1 MTCKIHT
8 LVLLLAMLPA
18 AALAQ
23 NLPQFQTSV
32 QPQAAAPTDAKSD
45 TNDGAVLNDSII
57 ASAVRIGVME
67 ALTAYQQKMG
77 YDYRSRRGFSLFRRN
92 PHQPKPKSPSRP
104 KRRVERINR
113 EDLKATFIPKGT
125 WMLGGTINY
134 QEWDTENMNLL
145 VLKNMEHEGHT
156 FSGSPYFGYFI
167 SRNVA
172 IGGRYNYNRNYF
184 YLGQFDLNL
193 GEDFNISL
201 ADLYYQGHSHTGSM
215 FVRTYMPIGKSKVF
229 GFFSEFDAQY
239 SYQTSK
245 NSTGRGED
253 FDGSYETTH
262 TLSLGFMPGISAFVT
277 DFAAVEASIGIMGL
291 NYKWSDQKTNQVEVG
306 KSQSGGAN
314 FKFNLFSVNIGMSF
328 YF

>member
-1 MTCKIHT
+1 MIHKIHT

-23 NLPQFQTSV
+23 T
-32 QPQAAAPTDAKSD
+32 KSAN
-45 TNDGAVLNDSII
+45 NDSTTLNDSII
-57 ASAVRIGVME
+57 ARAVSIGVME
-67 ALTAYQQKMG
+67 ALTAYEQRLG
-77 YDYRSRRGFSLFRRN
+77 YDYRSRRGAARFRRN
-92 PHQPKPKSPSRP
+92 PYLPKTKAPERP
-104 KRRVERINR
+104 KRRVERVNR

-172 IGGRYNYNRNYF
+172 VGGRYSYNRNYF

-201 ADLYYQGHSHTGSM
+201 ADLYYLGHRHTGSM
-215 FVRTYMPIGKSKVF
+215 FVRTYMPLGKSKIF
-229 GFFSEFDAQY
+229 GFFSEFDGQY

-253 FDGSYETTH
+253 FDGSYETAH
-262 TLSLGFMPGISAFVT
+262 TISLGFMPGMSAFVT
-277 DFAAVEASIGIMGL
+277 NFAAVEASIGIMGL

-306 KSQSGGAN
+306 KTQSGGAN